1 MRDGQESEKRRENR
15 LPERRRW
22 ADRGG
27 DSLRGLN
34 RRAYARGPGQSRA
47 RFTTNRGHASLWRAM
62 WADVGHCIPQTYV
75 AEDGQNG
82 FGLFMDDI
90 SIVQAASTTT
100 GECDVE
106 GPRRPTRARGPSLLS
121 VNLTIRK
128 TMRWC
133 KKDDQGGQLD
143 EEEATT
149 TGEEPRGTPLA
160 RHEQTCGHCKHF
172 T

>member
-1 MRDGQESEKRRENR
+1 MSQQKKRRRKGTQQTRVRAWAGSVKGQVHDKSRTRE
-15 LPERRRW
+15 PFGERC
-22 ADRGG
+22 
-27 DSLRGLN
+27 
-34 RRAYARGPGQSRA
+34 GQMSDTWFGERDF
-47 RFTTNRGHASLWRAM
+47 R

-90 SIVQAASTTT
+90 SIVRAASTTT

-149 TGEEPRGTPLA
+149 TGGEPRGTPLA